1 MNDTAHPTDASET
14 VYDDTMLALF
24 RLASGGVFAVCV
36 LYGLYQ
42 CGRCVLKRF
51 NVSSES
57 APPAY
62 VYTPSAPPAYVHTP
76 SAPPMPEKEPLT
88 PV

>member
-62 VYTPSAPPAYVHTP
+62 VHTP